1 MSVSSEDDSEISF
14 EVKFLGRVQVVRPN
28 GLQVLEEAAQSLKTP
43 DVYSSEKATK
53 KSKVHLF
60 VSPSTI
66 DILENKTKFLLYSC
80 PLSTVSFCAVLPS
93 SPKVFGFVAKHLAAD
108 TYHCYLF
115 QSKKFVIP
123 CAGLGYRR
131 GLQSFTEDGGHQRRT
146 GPDSGGAQTQGT
158 SYYYAFTPVDF
169 WTGPTEDVSIATL
182 LCYHSHPREL
192 RHRRSETEVDGLHA
206 YTNIRTHELR
216 TELNIRTHVHNL
228 HPHPPPQASLTI
240 HRSQESVQ

>member
-1 MSVSSEDDSEISF
+1 MSVSSEDDNEISF

-115 QSKKFVIP
+115 QSKKFSHVLVSVIGE
-123 CAGLGYRR
+123 AFRAS
-131 GLQSFTEDGGHQRRT
+131 QKTEDTRGGR
-146 GPDSGGAQTQGT
+146 DLIVEA
-158 SYYYAFTPVDF
+158 
-169 WTGPTEDVSIATL
+169 
-182 LCYHSHPREL
+182 L
-192 RHRRSETEVDGLHA
+192 RHKNKMLQRENSELKRRLSGITDH
-206 YTNIRTHELR
+206 
-216 TELNIRTHVHNL
+216 
-228 HPHPPPQASLTI
+228 SC
-240 HRSQESVQ
+240 